1 MLAITAERKINNYRS
16 IDSKKMKNLTIQAF
30 LGLLNLVV
38 ILAILLFL
46 PSWSF
51 NYWQAWIFLA
61 VFSLSVFLITLYF
74 LRKDPNLI
82 QSRLKVGPVAEKQK
96 SQKIIQ
102 ALAGLF
108 FILPFITA
116 SIDHRL
122 GWSTIPTRLVLLGD
136 ILVALGLYIVFL
148 VFKENT
154 FTSATIEV
162 ADQQRVISTGPYAVI
177 RHPMYAGAFIMLLG
191 IPLAL
196 GSWWAFIFIILLFAA
211 IVWRLLE
218 EERFL
223 SKNLPGYTAY
233 RQKVRYRLIPY
244 VW

>member
-1 MLAITAERKINNYRS
+1 
-16 IDSKKMKNLTIQAF
+16 MKTLTGQAS
-30 LGLLNLVV
+30 LGLLQLIVL
-38 ILAILLFL
+38 LAIFLFL
-46 PSWSF
+46 PGWTF
-51 NYWQAWIFLA
+51 NYWQAWVFLVIFT
-61 VFSLSVFLITLYF
+61 VSVFLITLYF
-74 LRKDPNLI
+74 LKRDPNLI
-82 QSRLKVGPVAEKQK
+82 QSRLKAGPAAEQQK

-122 GWSTIPTRLVLLGD
+122 RWSNVPTWIVLLGD
-136 ILVALGLYIVFL
+136 VLVAVGLFIVFL
-148 VFKENT
+148 VFRENT

-162 ADQQRVISTGPYAVI
+162 RDEQKVISTGPYGLI
-177 RHPMYAGAFIMLLG
+177 RHPMYSGAFLMLLG

-196 GSWWAFIFIILLFAA
+196 GSWWAFIFVFLLFAA

-218 EERFL
+218 EEKFL
-223 SKNLPGYTAY
+223 SKNLPGYAGY
-233 RQKVRYRLIPY
+233 REKVRYRLIPF